1 MYTSQQQQQQQPSYK
16 ALPSSTRSR
25 RVSGNHTGATAA
37 AAAPRPGL
45 HQAAFKFTG
54 SSSNISNHSSST
66 SSTSTVAGEGLAAS
80 GISLQSWAR
89 SQYQLSQTTQSQPK
103 QQQQQPQQHQQYQQQ
118 QQHKAYLTT
127 PESPRISAPMYQT
140 HYQYAGGAMAAG
152 ARPQS
157 SHAVQHAV
165 ADYFDPYGGQA
176 RGQTL
181 AVVDRPTTAI
191 AAPPR
196 AVELPRQQTP
206 PSPLMRA
213 VRHARPTTPQST
225 PASAHSSA
233 ESLRALQKPTVYTPQ
248 TPVAHSPQKPV
259 VYSPQAS
266 RLKPRAHT
274 ATEDSGTAVL
284 RPGDTS
290 LRPRPLPT
298 GTAAPRVASMY
309 VGGPST
315 PIDRPMLHVDVARTP
330 QRASFQTTDS
340 PAPRSEL
347 IDFIERRRAQ
357 TVASDAPALRP
368 KASDGDSVAS
378 RTSDAS
384 ERSFKRSTARLS
396 QIDPLAAGAAAAA
409 ALVAGERVIARPR
422 PASAWLGS
430 AEPAKPLVTKD
441 PMARPPA
448 SSRIVPRAP
457 ASPPISADPPSA
469 SVFARPRR
477 TPSPSVDPAAASGY
491 ARLRRTPSP
500 SPNPYARNPATL
512 SAGVQAGSS
521 LRAMAT
527 RGVQTSSAP
536 AIHSDAAVLDLM
548 RQLDVQ
554 RSLHAHQI
562 TEYQEQVIDLELLN
576 HDLQTEAEQLAQ
588 RLSDTAQRHD
598 AAMQDMRRKLDDT
611 HARVDRELADVKQM
625 HAAKCDELGD
635 QVAMLLGRCER
646 YHGKLAEMGVSEDE
660 LLRLAAGSS
669 VRVAEAGET
678 LDAQAV
684 VEQISIVDGAFI
696 EKQYVE
702 TRESAA
708 EADYFRQMMQ
718 YERSMENTTI
728 ALGFELKRT
737 QAMYLQQAAD
747 FVREQMVRSGS
758 VRAKG
763 RPARTKNEP
772 AQEIPAESA
781 DKTQAE
787 EATKLQS
794 GEAAKVKAEATPAE
808 TAATPPTPPRAAH
821 DSPPMLPAVPPMSPV
836 LSLAASLA
844 QMTQSSNTISTTLS
858 SERISTTATTTPT
871 EQTPVAPKPSRI
883 LQPAAAD
890 GNASRPRAYSSAT
903 FSGYS
908 SQLASLVGLGI
919 DRAAGGGG
927 SSGIGSPARGFDS
940 EGRASGLTRMMR
952 GPAAHYAPRL
962 RSSTTTAAAAAEP
975 DEGSDSDVAPTTA
988 PVRSPLAALSAGFL
1002 AASQP
1007 HTLGSSSDAPAVFAS
1022 LPRKQPRPLT
1032 PTKAAT
1038 VHWPRPQS
1046 SRRPAACSLDMT
1058 AEQLLQSLKLPAIG
1072 AVATAAGSRTQSP
1085 KLAPVRAT
1093 RHSPVPRVASLTDL
1107 AHSPASD
1114 KTLPEEGEEPVPRAF
1129 DPQSLRINLGLDKPG
1144 AAAKPRRA
1152 HVPRARVHRR
1162 RSRSVGTWDR
1172 ATARALA
1179 QPAAP
1184 VAFSPLFDDPDL

>member
-1 MYTSQQQQQQQPSYK
+1 MYTSQQQPSYK

-37 AAAPRPGL
+37 AAPPPAASRPAL

-54 SSSNISNHSSST
+54 SSGNISNHSSST

-89 SQYQLSQTTQSQPK
+89 SQYQLSQTTQTQPK
-103 QQQQQPQQHQQYQQQ
+103 QQQ

-140 HYQYAGGAMAAG
+140 HYQYAGGPMASG

-181 AVVDRPTTAI
+181 AVVDRPPAAAAG

-233 ESLRALQKPTVYTPQ
+233 ESLRALQKPAVYTPQ
-248 TPVAHSPQKPV
+248 TPAAYSPQKPA

-274 ATEDSGTAVL
+274 ATEDGGAAVL
-284 RPGDTS
+284 RPADTS

-298 GTAAPRVASMY
+298 GTAAPRVTSMY
-309 VGGPST
+309 VGGPGT
-315 PIDRPMLHVDVARTP
+315 PSEKPLLHVDVARTP
-330 QRASFQTTDS
+330 QRASFQTADGT
-340 PAPRSEL
+340 APRSEL

-357 TVASDAPALRP
+357 TVANDAPALRQ
-368 KASDGDSVAS
+368 KASDADSVAS

-396 QIDPLAAGAAAAA
+396 QIDPLAAGAVAAA

-430 AEPAKPLVTKD
+430 SESTGGSLAKAP
-441 PMARPPA
+441 PARPPA

-457 ASPPISADPPSA
+457 ASPPVSADAPSA

-477 TPSPSVDPAAASGY
+477 TPSPSVDLPGAGGY

-500 SPNPYARNPATL
+500 SPNPYARNPPTL
-512 SAGVQAGSS
+512 SAGVQVGGSQ
-521 LRAMAT
+521 RATRA

-536 AIHSDAAVLDLM
+536 SIHGDAAVLDLM

-554 RSLHAHQI
+554 RSVHAHQI

-576 HDLQTEAEQLAQ
+576 HDLQAEAEQLAQ
-588 RLSDTAQRHD
+588 RLADAAQRHD
-598 AAMQDMRRKLDDT
+598 SAMLDMRRKLDDT
-611 HARVDRELADVKQM
+611 QARVDRELADVKRM
-625 HAAKCDELGD
+625 HASKCDELGG

-646 YHGKLAEMGVSEDE
+646 LHGRLAAMGVAEDE
-660 LLRLAAGSS
+660 LLRLAAGAPAQH
-669 VRVAEAGET
+669 VAETGGPPDVHRA
-678 LDAQAV
+678 
-684 VEQISIVDGAFI
+684 VEQIGVVDGAFI
-696 EKQYVE
+696 ERQYVE

-708 EADYFRQMMQ
+708 EAEYFRQMMM

-747 FVREQMVRSGS
+747 FVREQMVRTGS
-758 VRAKG
+758 IKRG
-763 RPARTKNEP
+763 PARAGK
-772 AQEIPAESA
+772 A
-781 DKTQAE
+781 DA
-787 EATKLQS
+787 
-794 GEAAKVKAEATPAE
+794 GPVEAASVEAASVEAASVEAEKVKAEKVEAGPVEAEKPMAEPANAE
-808 TAATPPTPPRAAH
+808 KAEPADTAQTR

-844 QMTQSSNTISTTLS
+844 QMTQSAVSLPANHPS
-858 SERISTTATTTPT
+858 TTPT
-871 EQTPVAPKPSRI
+871 EQPPSAAATPKPTKTPR
-883 LQPAAAD
+883 PTAATLE
-890 GNASRPRAYSSAT
+890 ASRPRAYSSAT

-919 DRAAGGGG
+919 DRAAGGSG
-927 SSGIGSPARGFDS
+927 SSAARGFDS

-952 GPAAHYAPRL
+952 GPAAQYAARQ
-962 RSSTTTAAAAAEP
+962 RSSTTATTASASA
-975 DEGSDSDVAPTTA
+975 DDGDGGVAPGAA
-988 PVRSPLAALSAGFL
+988 PLRSPLAALSADFL
-1002 AASQP
+1002 AASGEP
-1007 HTLGSSSDAPAVFAS
+1007 RGDDAPAAFAS
-1022 LPRKQPRPLT
+1022 LPRRHPRAPT

-1038 VHWPRPQS
+1038 MHWPRPS
-1046 SRRPAACSLDMT
+1046 SSSLRLPGCSLDMT

-1072 AVATAAGSRTQSP
+1072 QTTGSRSQSP
-1085 KLAPVRAT
+1085 ALTPVRGS

-1107 AHSPASD
+1107 AHSPVSD
-1114 KTLPEEGEEPVPRAF
+1114 RTLPEDAEDSGVGVVDAKE
-1129 DPQSLRINLGLDKPG
+1129 LRINLGLDQSSG
-1144 AAAKPRRA
+1144 KPRRGQGLR
-1152 HVPRARVHRR
+1152 PRAHRR

-1172 ATARALA
+1172 STARARA
-1179 QPAAP
+1179 PAPAP
-1184 VAFSPLFDDPDL
+1184 VAFAPLFSNAP